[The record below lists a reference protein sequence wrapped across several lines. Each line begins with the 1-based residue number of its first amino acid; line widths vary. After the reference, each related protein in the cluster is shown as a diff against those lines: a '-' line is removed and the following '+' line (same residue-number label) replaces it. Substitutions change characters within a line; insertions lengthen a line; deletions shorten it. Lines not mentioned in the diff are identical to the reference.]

1 MVKSIK
7 KVCKYEMIVLYLQS
21 KLSIKDYII

>member
-7 KVCKYEMIVLYLQS
+7 KDCKYEMIVLYLQS